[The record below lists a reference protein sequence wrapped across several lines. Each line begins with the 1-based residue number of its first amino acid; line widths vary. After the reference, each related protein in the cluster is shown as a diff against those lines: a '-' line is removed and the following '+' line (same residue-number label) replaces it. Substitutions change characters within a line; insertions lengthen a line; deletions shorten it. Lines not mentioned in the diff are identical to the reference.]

1 MMTLQ
6 QQQKQRQQQL
16 EQQHPQQQQQLVFQF
31 KCWQRS
37 QQVAAN
43 YFHESAFKFADFP
56 LSSPFRCSKA
66 AVAPAVVGI
75 VVCHTRHEHKWK
87 RRQAMNEAAATVRQS
102 GRKTRQPG
110 RQAGG

>member
-1 MMTLQ
+1 MTLQ
-6 QQQKQRQQQL
+6 QQQQQQLRRQQQL
-16 EQQHPQQQQQLVFQF
+16 EQQHPQQQLVFQF

-75 VVCHTRHEHKWK
+75 VVWHTRHEHKCK
-87 RRQAMNEAAATVRQS
+87 RRQ
-102 GRKTRQPG
+102 
-110 RQAGG
+110 